1 MTTNWVGWMMS
12 IIVLILIF
20 ALGAIL
26 KNSVSL
32 LITGKRAVGTVVGID
47 STMRFSSNGEGPM
60 VSPLVEFATAKGE
73 LIKVTGQHYSSSTS
87 VHVGD
92 IVSLVYSRSNP
103 KNIQFLKVREFPIMP
118 VGVVLGFVLFILLVW
133 IGVIL
138 VSEDR
143 TLGDPLHLLTNVIDR
158 FKINPVRFPFY
169 LIMSLVIPGCLISTY
184 VLTKDLMNL
193 LSNGIKV
200 EGVVTGIK
208 YSSSRLNNGDKASG
222 IFPMIDYKD
231 ASGTL
236 HTIRRSLAKPL
247 SRLIAGDK
255 VEVIYPPARPGE
267 GVVNTWDE
275 LYPPPLFFGLFLL
288 AMLTLLR
295 LVLIGTIKLK

>member
-143 TLGDPLHLLTNVIDR
+143 TLGDPLHV
-158 FKINPVRFPFY
+158 FGNPWM
-169 LIMSLVIPGCLISTY
+169 LDKY
-184 VLTKDLMNL
+184 VCTD
-193 LSNGIKV
+193 
-200 EGVVTGIK
+200 
-208 YSSSRLNNGDKASG
+208 
-222 IFPMIDYKD
+222 
-231 ASGTL
+231 
-236 HTIRRSLAKPL
+236 
-247 SRLIAGDK
+247 
-255 VEVIYPPARPGE
+255 
-267 GVVNTWDE
+267 
-275 LYPPPLFFGLFLL
+275 
-288 AMLTLLR
+288 
-295 LVLIGTIKLK
+295 

>member
-1 MTTNWVGWMMS
+1 
-12 IIVLILIF
+12 
-20 ALGAIL
+20 
-26 KNSVSL
+26 
-32 LITGKRAVGTVVGID
+32 
-47 STMRFSSNGEGPM
+47 
-60 VSPLVEFATAKGE
+60 
-73 LIKVTGQHYSSSTS
+73 
-87 VHVGD
+87 
-92 IVSLVYSRSNP
+92 
-103 KNIQFLKVREFPIMP
+103 
-118 VGVVLGFVLFILLVW
+118 
-133 IGVIL
+133 
-138 VSEDR
+138 
-143 TLGDPLHLLTNVIDR
+143 
-158 FKINPVRFPFY
+158 
-169 LIMSLVIPGCLISTY
+169 MSLVIPGCLISTY